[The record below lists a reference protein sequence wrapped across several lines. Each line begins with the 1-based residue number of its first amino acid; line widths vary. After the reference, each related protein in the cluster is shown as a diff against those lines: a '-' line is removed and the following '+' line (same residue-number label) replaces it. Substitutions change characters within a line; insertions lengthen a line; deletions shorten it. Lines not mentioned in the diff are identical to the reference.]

1 MVVVRVGVGVGV
13 VVVVVVVV
21 EVAVI
26 VVVVV
31 VVVLRLV
38 PKILHDFEHLHGFSA
53 ALNFNI
59 ADARARRG
67 ACANA
72 LNPA

>member
-1 MVVVRVGVGVGV
+1 M
-13 VVVVVVVV
+13 VVVVV

-26 VVVVV
+26 VVVVVV